1 VALALRAQSKVAHSV
16 IFLNIKDMN
25 LEGFKAFFVY
35 YATVYEMVIIVD
47 YFMSAIEVN
56 SKEAPFDSKEAVHV
70 FTQFFAL
77 ASRMLI

>member
-1 VALALRAQSKVAHSV
+1 
-16 IFLNIKDMN
+16 MN

-70 FTQFFAL
+70 FTQFLAL
-77 ASRMLI
+77 ASRVFI